1 MVSGEKPPVL
11 LALFHADRVIPGTVW
26 VSPAAIRPN
35 ASAAATETVRQQLE
49 HLTGGDRQRE
59 IVVIPWNIE
68 TAGKQRLAAFTASLG
83 FNKVYSYPE
92 GLEAWIA
99 RGQILET
106 TGRHQEPQLSP

>member
-11 LALFHADRVIPGTVW
+11 LAMFHADRAIPGTVW

-35 ASAAATETVRQQLE
+35 ASAGAIETFRQQLE

-68 TAGKQRLAAFTASLG
+68 TAGQQPLADLTASLG
-83 FNKVYSYPE
+83 YNKVYSYPE

-99 RGQILET
+99 RGLIVET
-106 TGRHQEPQLSP
+106 PGRHQGPQLSP